1 MDDVKQRALDKMKG
15 RAMNWYT
22 DMKSREVADVDAPIR
37 RDISES
43 ENPEQELRMLRD
55 IKKAVAES
63 SIERKDI
70 VLMTLHTLERQLE
83 KGQSPQ
89 NFPIVVKNLGK
100 KPEIAGE
107 VSNITKRYMV
117 GASSYYYMWGL
128 GDE

>member
-22 DMKSREVADVDAPIR
+22 DMKSREVVDADAPIR

-43 ENPEQELRMLRD
+43 ENSEQELRMLRD
-55 IKKAVAES
+55 LKKAVAES
-63 SIERKDI
+63 GIERKDI

-89 NFPIVVKNLGK
+89 NFPIVVKNLSK

-107 VSNITKRYMV
+107 VCNITKRYMV
-117 GASSYYYMWGL
+117 GSSSYYYMWGI
-128 GDE
+128 GDD